1 MPASD
6 LLIVEDGT
14 GKPDANSYVDL
25 TTFLGFCTMYDYA
38 DVLTLE
44 EEQQVA
50 ALLKAKDYIET
61 FYYRGIPSV
70 QDQALSF
77 PRVEC
82 FPVGAFLPIPS
93 DKVPE
98 KIKRAQM
105 SAAVLSAQD
114 VDLQPTVHPGGFV
127 VKEKV
132 GPIETQY
139 ADGVANGMSIPVFT
153 GVDSLLQDYIQTGV
167 GSGGRYSLRTIRA

>member
-14 GKPDANSYVDL
+14 GKPDANTYVDL
-25 TTFLGFCTMYDYA
+25 QTFLDFCTMYDYA

-50 ALLKAKDYIET
+50 ALLKAKDYVET

-70 QDQALSF
+70 QDQALAF
-77 PRVEC
+77 PRMEC
-82 FPVGAFLPIPS
+82 FPAGAFLSIAS
-93 DKVPE
+93 DKIPD

-114 VDLQPTVHPGGFV
+114 IDLQPTIQPGGFV

-139 ADGVANGMSIPVFT
+139 ADGVSNGMSTPVFT
-153 GVDSLLQDYIQTGV
+153 SVDSLLQDYIQTGV
-167 GSGGRYSLRTIRA
+167 GSFGRYTLRTIRV